1 MLFRSQITTGA
12 PQAGFRCDPSAAA
25 RSAGKSVAPGTDI
38 SGIGTLKSIDEA
50 ARQGY
55 REDFSIRDAAESLW
69 RKETQTFNLKDLDDP
84 EKSKEFLENWR
95 LQARWDLGIQGGPTK
110 DEVISAY
117 IDTLRQNGLD
127 GAVDWNG
134 LAHELKSFQ
143 ATSPEELEDGLN
155 YILFVRAGGKLWRVD
170 LQHFCSV
177 QNWWSQ
183 SSSKQAAIKWDVLC
197 EISCLLDGEAPGY
210 GSGAVTE
217 LKDLQVEK
225 EDNWSWTCFYES
237 EDGKRKKLRISK
249 GYPDFCPVSG
259 MERSQGPAPARWIFV
274 PLSFLVTAAIIA
286 GFWALDMSIY
296 IGPTWN
302 RPQTSDST
310 PEANTQPEVKS
321 IPARVPEQITEYEM
335 SEVWFRV
342 DSGFK
347 YSRRTFL
354 DGDTGTLYRAYV
366 QYGVDASDAWD
377 TLSQHI
383 SEYRVSPLYDRFDA
397 VYLDQEPLA
406 PLNETSRYNIVS
418 VYLTDGQVF
427 HTAAVLSDDG
437 TLFTMEAEQ
446 DASDRSEDVLANLM
460 FTLESVRFDGP
471 VVTEENYQSRI
482 HVSEVRDCSYMAA
495 AYLKTDLFGHD
506 AFVDVYVPYSDSPI
520 YSSDGRAIRTEAHGL
535 RVYATIVSGENAKA
549 VVDARQ
555 QELAAT
561 GQVYEDGV
569 DDEMYREDL
578 DAACKLTVYEEN
590 GQKRQAVLYA
600 DSKWEGY
607 YLLREI
613 TGLPELVDEEY
624 PAALK
629 ELEGIIGLTMPV
641 LEELGG
647 S

>member
-1 MLFRSQITTGA
+1 MDLEWERENPRDNVIAGTVGA
-12 PQAGFRCDPSAAA
+12 FLGSLIGVACIVILSKLGYVSAVSGLVMAVCA
-25 RSAGKSVAPGTDI
+25 IKGYALLGGKLTKRGAVI
-38 SGIGTLKSIDEA
+38 SGLFILVMTYVATKLCFALAVMEVATEEVSFFLIYQSIGL
-50 ARQGY
+50 
-55 REDFSIRDAAESLW
+55 
-69 RKETQTFNLKDLDDP
+69 
-84 EKSKEFLENWR
+84 FLEDSELR
-95 LQARWDLGIQGGPTK
+95 RIFLGELALQYLFTLVGGIPTLISSLRKPVKRPEGPAEPDEQPPIQGEFYALRKDWMRPLRLSVFVPLLVIMAISVGGFIATAFVQETRWMTAIVLGGFISGVFLLCWSIPTLQLCN
-110 DEVISAY
+110 AF
-117 IDTLRQNGLD
+117 
-127 GAVDWNG
+127 
-134 LAHELKSFQ
+134 H
-143 ATSPEELEDGLN
+143 
-155 YILFVRAGGKLWRVD
+155 ILFVRAGGKLWRVD
-170 LQHFCSV
+170 LQRFCSV

-197 EISCLLDGEAPGY
+197 EISCLLDGEAPSY
-210 GSGAVTE
+210 GTGALTE

-237 EDGKRKKLRISK
+237 ENGKRKKLRISK

-259 MERSQGPAPARWIFV
+259 MERSQGPTPARWIFI
-274 PLSFLVTAAIIA
+274 PLSFAVTAALIA
-286 GFWALDMSIY
+286 GIWALDMSVY
-296 IGPTWN
+296 VGPTWN
-302 RPQTSDST
+302 RPQTSDSA
-310 PEANTQPEVKS
+310 PKGNTQPEVKS
-321 IPARVPEQITEYEM
+321 IPTRVPENITEYEM

-342 DSGFK
+342 DSGFQ

-366 QYGVDASDAWD
+366 QYGVDASDAWN

-383 SEYRVSPLYDRFDA
+383 SEYRISPLYDRFD
-397 VYLDQEPLA
+397 
-406 PLNETSRYNIVS
+406 
-418 VYLTDGQVF
+418 
-427 HTAAVLSDDG
+427 
-437 TLFTMEAEQ
+437 
-446 DASDRSEDVLANLM
+446 
-460 FTLESVRFDGP
+460 
-471 VVTEENYQSRI
+471 
-482 HVSEVRDCSYMAA
+482 A

-520 YSSDGRAIRTEAHGL
+520 YSAGGRAIRTEAHGL
-535 RVYATIVSGENAKA
+535 RVYATIVPGENAKA

-624 PAALK
+624 PAVLE